1 MTIFKVLFQTG
12 VSWAEQQIEA
22 QTPDMALQCAQD
34 LAKADPTAL
43 AFQHYVDE
51 HPVEF
56 IEVFDPQGDS
66 VADWLAPR
74 VQARLAEPDLQ
85 EALTQALI
93 ALNTTPRFPAPKLLS
108 DCHRVAEVCKRA
120 IIEAGVD

>member
-12 VSWAEQQIEA
+12 VSWAEQKIEA

-34 LAKADPTAL
+34 LAKSDPTVL
-43 AFQHYVDE
+43 AFQHYVDD
-51 HPVEF
+51 HAVEF

-66 VADWLAPR
+66 VADWIAPR
-74 VQARLAEPDLQ
+74 VRARLAEPDLF

-93 ALNTTPRFPAPKLLS
+93 ALNTAPRFSVPKLLS
-108 DCHRVAEVCKRA
+108 DSHRIAEVCKRA